1 MGQRGTGVTLGIV
14 QAILV
19 RDHPCFGDARAVK
32 RDYLIDG
39 DEQALEQVP
48 ELNLTLENG
57 LGKSTIYT
65 MLANKKLASIKVG
78 GRRLILRES
87 LDALLSA

>member
-1 MGQRGTGVTLGIV
+1 MRVAREPLPVTE
-14 QAILV
+14 
-19 RDHPCFGDARAVK
+19 RAALSVGAAV
-32 RDYLIDG
+32 DYS
-39 DEQALEQVP
+39 
-48 ELNLTLENG
+48 G